1 MPYEQSSNKIIP
13 YPRDQVFQAA
23 KAIVPY
29 MGGKILKED
38 EKKGI
43 LHAQMDKK
51 LFGDYLGDRSKL
63 EIQITDEGERST
75 KISIFAY
82 PLDAVGQKLMFGA
95 RKGVVETIIKTFYEE
110 LEKYLQKNFPSE

>member
-1 MPYEQSSNKIIP
+1 MPYEQSSNKTIP

-23 KAIVPY
+23 KAIVPS

-38 EKKGI
+38 EEKGI

-51 LFGDYLGDRSKL
+51 LFGNYLGDRSKL
-63 EIQITDEGERST
+63 EMQFTEEGKDST
-75 KISIFAY
+75 NISIFAY

-110 LEKYLQKNFPSE
+110 LEKHLKKNFPSE